1 MPENLRFTLE
11 FLRDL
16 RAHNDRAWF
25 DQNRQRYD
33 TARAN
38 FESLVS
44 ELIVLTGGF
53 EDLGSVTPTD
63 CMYRIYRDVRFSP
76 DKTPYKTN
84 MGAVIGKSGR
94 KTIGRS
100 YYIQIGPQGESF
112 IAAGLYMPSKEQLE
126 LMRRAIADDASKLR
140 KILNKRDFKRYFSGL
155 EGEQLKTAPQ
165 GYRKDH
171 PDIDLLRY
179 KQFLASA
186 LLTEAQVLSEDLAD
200 YVVGG
205 FKALKPLETYIHEV
219 LGIE

>member
-1 MPENLRFTLE
+1 MPENLRATLD

-16 RAHNDRAWF
+16 RANNDRAWF
-25 DQNRQRYD
+25 DQNRKRYD

-38 FESLVS
+38 FEALVA
-44 ELIVLTGGF
+44 ELIILFSSF
-53 EDLGSVTPTD
+53 EDLGTVTPD
-63 CMYRIYRDVRFSP
+63 QCIYRIYRDVRFSP

-84 MGAVIGKSGR
+84 LGAVIGKGGR

-100 YYIQIGPQGESF
+100 YYIQIGPEGESF
-112 IAAGLYMPSKEQLE
+112 IAAGLYMPSKDQLE
-126 LMRRAIADDASKLR
+126 LMRRAIADDSSKLR
-140 KILNKRDFKRYFSGL
+140 KILNKHDFKRYFNGL

-165 GYRKDH
+165 GYPKDH

-179 KQFLASA
+179 KQFLASSP
-186 LLTEAQVLSEDLAD
+186 LSDAQVLSPDLAD